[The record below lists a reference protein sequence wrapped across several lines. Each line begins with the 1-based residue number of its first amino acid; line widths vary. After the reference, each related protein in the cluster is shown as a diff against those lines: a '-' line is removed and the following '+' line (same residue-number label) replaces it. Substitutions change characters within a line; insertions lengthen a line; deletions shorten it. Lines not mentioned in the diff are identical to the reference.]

1 MILFPL
7 VYWCTFL
14 LGPVSNMRY
23 MLPIYF
29 CTLYLWLVYFHLV
42 THTKNEVKIHMS
54 KYTIITVCYNSS
66 KTIERTLKSVL
77 NQTYS
82 DYEYIIIDGSSTDD
96 TLSIIEDYKPLF
108 GSKLRVISE
117 PDNGIY
123 DAMNKGIRLAS
134 GDLIGIVNSDD
145 YLELDALQNIVDAY
159 DGYQYEIIYGMIRT
173 IRDDKEVQVYIK
185 NHENIDEDMIAHP
198 ACFITKK
205 IYDDFGLYSLKYK
218 YSADYEFMLRMKRN
232 DQVKFVE
239 IYKVISNFNIDG
251 ASSSIDSYI
260 DTMRLKHEYGLIDD
274 KIYYLL
280 VFKSK
285 LHKLLSGR

>member
-1 MILFPL
+1 M
-7 VYWCTFL
+7 
-14 LGPVSNMRY
+14 
-23 MLPIYF
+23 
-29 CTLYLWLVYFHLV
+29 
-42 THTKNEVKIHMS
+42 TKV
-54 KYTIITVCYNSS
+54 TIITVCYNSS

-82 DYEYIIIDGSSTDD
+82 DYEYIIIDGFFTDD

-185 NHENIDEDMIAHP
+185 KHENIDEDMIAHP

-205 IYDDFGLYSLKYK
+205 SMMILDC
-218 YSADYEFMLRMKRN
+218 
-232 DQVKFVE
+232 
-239 IYKVISNFNIDG
+239 I
-251 ASSSIDSYI
+251 
-260 DTMRLKHEYGLIDD
+260 H
-274 KIYYLL
+274 
-280 VFKSK
+280 
-285 LHKLLSGR
+285 

>member
-1 MILFPL
+1 
-7 VYWCTFL
+7 
-14 LGPVSNMRY
+14 
-23 MLPIYF
+23 
-29 CTLYLWLVYFHLV
+29 
-42 THTKNEVKIHMS
+42 MS

-260 DTMRLKHEYGLIDD
+260 DTMRLKHEYGLLDD

>member
-1 MILFPL
+1 M
-7 VYWCTFL
+7 
-14 LGPVSNMRY
+14 
-23 MLPIYF
+23 
-29 CTLYLWLVYFHLV
+29 
-42 THTKNEVKIHMS
+42 TKV
-54 KYTIITVCYNSS
+54 TIITVCYNSS

-82 DYEYIIIDGSSTDD
+82 DYEYIIIDGFFTDD

-185 NHENIDEDMIAHP
+185 SHENIDEDMIAHP

-260 DTMRLKHEYGLIDD
+260 DTMRLKHEYGLIYD

>member
-1 MILFPL
+1 
-7 VYWCTFL
+7 
-14 LGPVSNMRY
+14 
-23 MLPIYF
+23 
-29 CTLYLWLVYFHLV
+29 
-42 THTKNEVKIHMS
+42 
-54 KYTIITVCYNSS
+54 
-66 KTIERTLKSVL
+66 
-77 NQTYS
+77 
-82 DYEYIIIDGSSTDD
+82 
-96 TLSIIEDYKPLF
+96 
-108 GSKLRVISE
+108 
-117 PDNGIY
+117 
-123 DAMNKGIRLAS
+123 MNKGIRLAS

-198 ACFITKK
+198 ACFVTKK

>member
-1 MILFPL
+1 M
-7 VYWCTFL
+7 
-14 LGPVSNMRY
+14 
-23 MLPIYF
+23 
-29 CTLYLWLVYFHLV
+29 
-42 THTKNEVKIHMS
+42 TKV
-54 KYTIITVCYNSS
+54 TIITVCYNSS

-185 NHENIDEDMIAHP
+185 SHENIDEDMIAHP

-260 DTMRLKHEYGLIDD
+260 DTMRLKHEYGLIYD

>member
-1 MILFPL
+1 M
-7 VYWCTFL
+7 
-14 LGPVSNMRY
+14 
-23 MLPIYF
+23 
-29 CTLYLWLVYFHLV
+29 
-42 THTKNEVKIHMS
+42 TKV
-54 KYTIITVCYNSS
+54 TIITVCYNSS

-232 DQVKFVE
+232 NEIRFIE
-239 IYKVISNFNIDG
+239 IYKIISNFSIDG
-251 ASSSIDSYI
+251 ASSSIASYI
-260 DTMRLKHEYGLIDD
+260 ETLRLKKEYRLIDNAT
-274 KIYYLL
+274 YRFLL
-280 VFKSK
+280 FKSK
-285 LHKLLSGR
+285 IHLYIQKAMKLVKK

>member
-1 MILFPL
+1 M
-7 VYWCTFL
+7 
-14 LGPVSNMRY
+14 
-23 MLPIYF
+23 
-29 CTLYLWLVYFHLV
+29 
-42 THTKNEVKIHMS
+42 TKV
-54 KYTIITVCYNSS
+54 TIITVCYNSS

-123 DAMNKGIRLAS
+123 DAMNKGIRLAA

-185 NHENIDEDMIAHP
+185 SHENIDEDMIAHP

-251 ASSSIDSYI
+251 ASSSINSYI
-260 DTMRLKHEYGLIDD
+260 DTMRLKHEYGLLDA
-274 KIYYLL
+274 KKYYLL

>member
-1 MILFPL
+1 M
-7 VYWCTFL
+7 
-14 LGPVSNMRY
+14 
-23 MLPIYF
+23 
-29 CTLYLWLVYFHLV
+29 
-42 THTKNEVKIHMS
+42 TKV
-54 KYTIITVCYNSS
+54 TIITVCYNSS

-185 NHENIDEDMIAHP
+185 SHENIDEDMIAHP

-239 IYKVISNFNIDG
+239 IYKIISNFSIDG

-260 DTMRLKHEYGLIDD
+260 DTMRLKYEYGLLDAE
-274 KIYYLL
+274 KYYLL